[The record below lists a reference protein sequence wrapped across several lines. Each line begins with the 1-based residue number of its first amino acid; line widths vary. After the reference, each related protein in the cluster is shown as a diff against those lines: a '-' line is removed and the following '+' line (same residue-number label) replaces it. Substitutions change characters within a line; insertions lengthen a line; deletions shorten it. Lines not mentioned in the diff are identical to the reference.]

1 MRFSILIIIVVVSHL
16 PHGRGFSSLFPRS
29 QLTKTCNIAK
39 GHQQLRALN
48 QDPMRYD
55 MSVTFGSEDPDDFGT
70 EEDDF
75 RAEQASRKAKIDALL
90 KQQDVDFKEERR
102 RKKWGKFANATSK
115 EEIQALEEEERLQIA
130 KGQ

>member
-1 MRFSILIIIVVVSHL
+1 MMI
-16 PHGRGFSSLFPRS
+16 
-29 QLTKTCNIAK
+29 KN
-39 GHQQLRALN
+39 QQLLHAMN

-115 EEIQALEEEERLQIA
+115 EEIQALEEAERLQIA
-130 KGQ
+130 KGKLLLLCTYSRNEFRIVRAWGGGGLSA

>member
-1 MRFSILIIIVVVSHL
+1 MRFSVLIVVAVVANL
-16 PHGRGFSSLFPRS
+16 PHGRGFSSLLSSS
-29 QLTKTCNIAK
+29 QPLRTGSIVIK
-39 GHQQLRALN
+39 HQQLHAMN

>member
-1 MRFSILIIIVVVSHL
+1 M
-16 PHGRGFSSLFPRS
+16 
-29 QLTKTCNIAK
+29 
-39 GHQQLRALN
+39 N